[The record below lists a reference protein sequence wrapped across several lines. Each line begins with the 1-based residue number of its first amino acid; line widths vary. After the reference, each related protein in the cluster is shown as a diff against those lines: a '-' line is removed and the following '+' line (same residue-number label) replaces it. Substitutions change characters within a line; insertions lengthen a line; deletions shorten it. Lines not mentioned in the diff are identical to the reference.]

1 MDKNNIIGFSLIAA
15 VLIGFSIWNQPSAEE
30 RAEIARQDSI
40 ANVKK
45 AQEKNLASKTSVAN
59 TATDSSL
66 ANADTT
72 SVLFNALKGTA
83 QDVTLK
89 SEKLTLTLRCST

>member
-45 AQEKNLASKTSVAN
+45 AQEKNLA
-59 TATDSSL
+59 
-66 ANADTT
+66 
-72 SVLFNALKGTA
+72 
-83 QDVTLK
+83 
-89 SEKLTLTLRCST
+89 

>member
-45 AQEKNLASKTSVAN
+45 EQKNEQRLHDKI
-59 TATDSSL
+59 L
-66 ANADTT
+66 
-72 SVLFNALKGTA
+72 L
-83 QDVTLK
+83 
-89 SEKLTLTLRCST
+89 LTLRKHRKRILLVKLL